1 MEPSDHIQ
9 TWMLAVAAFN
19 EGDLEPLADRLAENC
34 DWADVGSSRDEIMQ
48 ALRSERDR
56 GGVWDDVL
64 SIATEDGAMVGI
76 ARNTMADGTSW
87 LDPAASRWT
96 LTDGSKSC
104 ATSTICDLATP
115 RRRKPDRVSRQSAG
129 RPSPAAG
136 SHLGGGS
143 WWPPRLR
150 GPARETDR

>member
-19 EGDLEPLADRLAENC
+19 EGNLEPLAERLAENC

-48 ALRSERDR
+48 ALRSERER
-56 GGVWDDVL
+56 GWVRHDVL

-87 LDPAASRWT
+87 LVSGCFKMDA
-96 LTDGSKSC
+96 DGRIEKLRH
-104 ATSTICDLATP
+104 ID
-115 RRRKPDRVSRQSAG
+115 
-129 RPSPAAG
+129 
-136 SHLGGGS
+136 HL
-143 WWPPRLR
+143 
-150 GPARETDR
+150 